1 VTMDNCAAVVYSHSM
16 TWLKGHPR
24 ATLAIAVGAV
34 AAAQAAI
41 LLGEYGF
48 TTMMLLALGPYAVLA
63 IINGWVLHL
72 RGRSRHWLWLY
83 VFYNWGGALV
93 PVAIALFAPLSQQSV
108 DDHVRSLGA

>member
-1 VTMDNCAAVVYSHSM
+1 M

-41 LLGEYGF
+41 LLGEYRT

-72 RGRSRHWLWLY
+72 KGRSRHWLWLY
-83 VFYNWGGALV
+83 VFYNWGGALI
-93 PVAIALFAPLSQQSV
+93 PVGIALFAKSAQKEV
-108 DDHVRSLGA
+108 AADV